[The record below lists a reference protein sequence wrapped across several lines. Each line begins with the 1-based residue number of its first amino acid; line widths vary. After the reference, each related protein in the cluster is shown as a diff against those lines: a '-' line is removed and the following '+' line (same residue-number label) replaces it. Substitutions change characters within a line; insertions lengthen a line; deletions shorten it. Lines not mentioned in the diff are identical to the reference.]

1 MNRRLRPIVA
11 AAAVVVFLASA
22 CGSDGPSPLSAE
34 EFADKVAEICDG
46 LQADL
51 DALGEP
57 ADTAEMATLARKAGN
72 LLADARTSFGEITPP
87 DELARDYADLLAVV
101 DDQIE
106 QATELKNAA
115 RAGDE
120 AAMNAAGEALS
131 KLVDEKDAIADD
143 LGVPECRSTDESTDT
158 TVAETVPAD
167 TAIVDTS
174 APATIPVVTL
184 PVTLVPPTQP
194 GTDTTP
200 APTDAPFEILDI
212 AAAYSPPAGYR
223 FVSDVPGDAAIELL
237 ASDPDLAQ
245 AMAFVGVAELEDE
258 ATGEQVAAL
267 WLGGTTADDVG
278 MPASWKTIDC
288 PEGDLVSSPGGVLG
302 VTCAGSPDSGVVS
315 IFTATDGA
323 FGISLYTF
331 VAGIDPVALVDAF
344 LAANG

>member
-115 RAGDE
+115 RADDE

-158 TVAETVPAD
+158 TVAETVPA
-167 TAIVDTS
+167 DTS